1 MPGSSRATGMT
12 RTPERFAFVVLMLC
26 LVATWAGV
34 IPFEMRQVFI
44 AYLIFCAAWSVWIL
58 LEWWRATRSEPM
70 PQATTLEPKGIDLDR
85 DCEARRRFVE
95 VGTP

>member
-44 AYLIFCAAWSVWIL
+44 AYLIFWAERVDFSRMVARYAKRANAA
-58 LEWWRATRSEPM
+58 ADN
-70 PQATTLEPKGIDLDR
+70 A
-85 DCEARRRFVE
+85 
-95 VGTP
+95 